1 MSKLRKSSMDD
12 LLGGLIGDAPE
23 NVEEQT
29 AEVSK
34 QDKPQESSLRG
45 RPSCP
50 VKKDAVTT
58 LVPSDLLA
66 KVRAIGE
73 REELSLTDLFTTAL
87 KMLVK
92 RYEEKNGVVRVRQQK
107 KKKDIGEV
115 FDI

>member
-1 MSKLRKSSMDD
+1 MDD

-23 NVEEQT
+23 SVEEQT

-45 RPSCP
+45 RPSIP

-73 REELSLTDLFTTAL
+73 REDLSLTDLFTTAL